1 MSYIVFFLNFSQKL
15 DVRSS
20 NKYVTFQKLPF
31 YYIRKSVRK
40 QYENNKLKLIAPTW
54 NDEFQLPDSS
64 YSVSDI
70 QDYVEY
76 IKKT

>member
-1 MSYIVFFLNFSQKL
+1 M
-15 DVRSS
+15 
-20 NKYVTFQKLPF
+20 
-31 YYIRKSVRK
+31 
-40 QYENNKLKLIAPTW
+40 IAPTW